1 MIMATQQLFS
11 VHQAAAKIGVTDS
24 RVRQICREH
33 EIGVLLGRDRVLTAD
48 DIRRIEN
55 LPDRRKKVSA

>member
-11 VHQAAAKIGVTDS
+11 VQQAARKLGVTDS

-33 EIGVLLGRDRVLTAD
+33 EIGVLLGRDRVLTNE
-48 DIRRIEN
+48 DIDRIEN

>member
-1 MIMATQQLFS
+1 MATQQLFS
-11 VHQAAAKIGVTDS
+11 VQQAARKLGVTDS

-33 EIGVLLGRDRVLTAD
+33 EIGVLLGRDRVLTNE
-48 DIRRIEN
+48 DIDKIEN

>member
-11 VHQAAAKIGVTDS
+11 VQQAARKLGVTDS

-33 EIGVLLGRDRVLTAD
+33 EIGVLLGRDRVLTKE
-48 DIRRIEN
+48 DIDRIEN

>member
-11 VHQAAAKIGVTDS
+11 VQQVAEQLGVTDG
-24 RVRQICREH
+24 RIRQICREH
-33 EIGVLLGRDRVLTAD
+33 EIGVLLGRDRVLTPD
-48 DIRRIEN
+48 DVRKIKN

>member
-11 VHQAAAKIGVTDS
+11 VQQAAVKLGLTDS
-24 RVRQICREH
+24 RIRQICREH
-33 EIGVLLGRDRVLTAD
+33 EIGVLLGRDRVLTED
-48 DIRRIEN
+48 DIQQIQN